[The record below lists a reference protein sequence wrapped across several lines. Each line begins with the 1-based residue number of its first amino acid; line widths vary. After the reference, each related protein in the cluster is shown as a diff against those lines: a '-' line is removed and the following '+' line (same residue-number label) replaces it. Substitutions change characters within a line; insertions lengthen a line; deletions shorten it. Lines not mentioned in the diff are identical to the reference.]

1 MATVKK
7 MVPAINLFSDQTFL
21 HCTFSCK
28 GMNKTTKAHL
38 AVLSANIIYGISFS
52 AVKMLTSGFMPAFS
66 LNLVRIGIS
75 APLFWLLFAMK
86 PTKAGI
92 RKEDLPRFFW
102 CAVTGVAI
110 NQLMFIKGV
119 SLTSSIHASILSL
132 VSPIFITAAAGWL
145 LKEKF
150 TWLKGVGLVLGISGA
165 LTIVTGRNQASLSGE
180 NMWLGD
186 LLIIINAI
194 SYSIYFVIVK
204 PLMARYHPIHIVR
217 WIFTI
222 GVFLIL
228 PFGISDFL
236 ATDFSAFTT
245 GAWLALA
252 LVVLGTT
259 FLAYLLNVFGLKYL
273 GAGVTGTYIYT
284 QPLFASILGILLLG
298 EQFSGSLAWA
308 AAMIGIGVLL
318 VTRKKS

>member
-1 MATVKK
+1 MDK
-7 MVPAINLFSDQTFL
+7 I
-21 HCTFSCK
+21 
-28 GMNKTTKAHL
+28 TKAHF
-38 AVLSANIIYGISFS
+38 AVLGANIIYGVSFS
-52 AVKMLTSGFMPAFS
+52 AVKLLTSNYMPAFS

-86 PTKAGI
+86 PSNAGI
-92 RKEDLPRFFW
+92 KKEDIPRFFW

-150 TWLKGVGLVLGISGA
+150 TWLKGFGLVLGISGA
-165 LTIVTGRNQASLSGE
+165 LTIVTGRQQATSPGE
-180 NMWLGD
+180 NMLLGD

-204 PLMARYHPIHIVR
+204 PLMEKYHPIHIVR
-217 WIFTI
+217 WIFTF

-228 PFGISDFL
+228 PFGIGDLL
-236 ATDFSAFTT
+236 ATDFSQFTT
-245 GAWLALA
+245 GAWAALA

-259 FLAYLLNVFGLKYL
+259 FMAYLLNVFGLKYL
-273 GAGVTGTYIYT
+273 GAGITGTYIYT
-284 QPLFASILGILLLG
+284 QPLFASVIGILLLG
-298 EQFSGSLAWA
+298 EQFSLRLALSTLL
-308 AAMIGIGVLL
+308 IGAGVLL
-318 VTRKKS
+318 ATGFTKKS